1 MFHVEHFVAD
11 SEITRRTTHAS
22 CHTGQKPCSTGQTR
36 ASAPT
41 WTSPTSR
48 ARAPAPP

>member
-36 ASAPT
+36 TAAPNANVADFAGKSAH
-41 WTSPTSR
+41 
-48 ARAPAPP
+48 AI